1 MNIMRWIADRNGRS
15 GRPWAAALAL
25 GLLAGSLTAAGPAAA
40 ESAVSPTGMVA
51 VSVPAPVVAGTASTY
66 TMTVT
71 NTTSDPLQN
80 IIAAGSLPPG
90 VTVTRI
96 AGCARLGG
104 NQSSSF
110 LCSMPDLAPGAS
122 ESAGF
127 GMVAATAGVFALDF
141 GASGRQP
148 IPAEPGAFQ
157 VVADEATLSVT
168 VAAAPTDV
176 QVTGSSNNGS
186 PAVGSGFTYTFL
198 VKDNGPVSASG
209 VTFDDALPA
218 GIVLAGS
225 ATTSVGTCTAG
236 TAANSVHC
244 DIGTL
249 GVGQQATI
257 SFPATATAT
266 GTFADTATV
275 ALSSTDTQ
283 SANNSFTVTV
293 RPR

>member
-1 MNIMRWIADRNGRS
+1 MNVTRWITGPDGVS
-15 GRPWAAALAL
+15 GRRRAAALAL
-25 GLLAGSLTAAGPAAA
+25 GLLAGSLAAAGPAAA
-40 ESAVSPTGMVA
+40 ESVVSPTGMVA
-51 VSVPAPVVAGTASTY
+51 VSVPAPVVAGTGSTY

-71 NTTSDPLQN
+71 NTTADPLQN
-80 IIAAGSLPPG
+80 VIAAGSLSSG
-90 VTVTRI
+90 VSVTRI

-127 GMVAATAGVFALDF
+127 TLVAATAGTFALDF

-148 IPAEPGAFQ
+148 IPDEPGAFQ
-157 VVADEATLSVT
+157 VVADEATLSVSA
-168 VAAAPTDV
+168 AAAPTDI
-176 QVTGSSNNGS
+176 QVTGSSNSGS
-186 PAVGSGFTYTFL
+186 PNVGSSFTYTFL
-198 VKDNGPVSASG
+198 VKDDGPLPASG

-218 GIVLAGS
+218 GVVLGGTV
-225 ATTSVGTCTAG
+225 TTSTGSCTAD

-244 DIGTL
+244 DIGAL
-249 GVGQQATI
+249 AVGQQATV

-266 GTFADTATV
+266 GSFADTAAV
-275 ALSSTDTQ
+275 ALSGTDTHP
-283 SANNSFTVTV
+283 ANNSVTVTV